1 MLEQHLSEDGILIVV
16 MTLEKYSN
24 NLLSGPDIVSRGFVY
39 VRESEDLLEEAR
51 SVVYDSLEQCLDRN
65 ISDWG
70 KIKIEI
76 RDSLSEFLWKK
87 TKRNPMILPIIMEV

>member
-1 MLEQHLSEDGILIVV
+1 